1 MLVVVSPQWDRVY
14 APQPQDLQ
22 ITWVGHSTFLV
33 QMEGVNFLTDPIWSE
48 RCSPSQL
55 IGPKVMCVRVRV
67 LACTCAYAC
76 ECACALSLYVL
87 ICMRLCGSGTE
98 NFLFKQKELIFR
110 TDPIWSELCSLL
122 QLVPMVYCSYACDC
136 VYLVF
141 VFLNVACAC
150 ECECACACA
159 SKCMRVKRAWACAGC
174 ACACAFICACMSVCG
189 CLFFTP
195 HMQRFR
201 SAPFPIEKLPPIS
214 FVIVSHNH
222 YDHLD
227 LGMLTQSAFNASYN
241 T

>member
-87 ICMRLCGSGTE
+87 ICMGLCGSGTE
-98 NFLFKQKELIFR
+98 NFVQ
-110 TDPIWSELCSLL
+110 
-122 QLVPMVYCSYACDC
+122 
-136 VYLVF
+136 
-141 VFLNVACAC
+141 
-150 ECECACACA
+150 
-159 SKCMRVKRAWACAGC
+159 
-174 ACACAFICACMSVCG
+174 
-189 CLFFTP
+189 
-195 HMQRFR
+195 
-201 SAPFPIEKLPPIS
+201 IEGVNFS
-214 FVIVSHNH
+214 NGS
-222 YDHLD
+222 D
-227 LGMLTQSAFNASYN
+227 LE
-241 T
+241 